1 MSNVTPLCK
10 EIKDQEI
17 CDTRKDCMVNISGK
31 CQKRPTP
38 SSTSVSHP
46 EPRPVI
52 SKMSRKR
59 SELKENSQSKKDRTR
74 DKKAN
79 KKKALELPE
88 PAPVREPV
96 PEPAPEPDE
105 HHIPAMKH
113 KKCIA
118 EQEEKRSQLK
128 EARNAYDDKIK
139 ECEEILYG
147 ELVKNYF
154 KNLETNKLTHI
165 DLLKGLQRFYIDNK
179 KSDMNY
185 TLTLDGF
192 IRLFS
197 QKTAVPGANY
207 KRQHIFEALSRL
219 LLLFNYD
226 RNMFGTNKKFY
237 TSLEEFNKMPKDVSR
252 DEILETPVNVS
263 SKAGIVD
270 IFFRAEN
277 NAKNLSAV
285 EAPREEEEESANN
298 DDWACECLNT
308 ISKPKSSSKK
318 YNYIMIQNKY
328 YELEKSSISH
338 YDVTRIYTLASKYQ
352 EHGKIFDD
360 GDAKIVLM
368 VNNEDA
374 VSSNL
379 MRAKQQYEGLLA
391 EGDQGI
397 IGVKRLNEWFEKL
410 LFDLFVSKDITN
422 FKAHVGVTA
431 AATKSLLQPRFHQKF
446 IIDSTEKYIQGT
458 QDLDGK
464 TKQVSKFIWGAVP
477 RSGKSFMI
485 GGLISN
491 RSKRPENKDN
501 DIVII
506 LGAKTETESQ
516 FVKMFKAFEDFSGY
530 NIYVGG
536 RTKQDT
542 QVAGKPT
549 IYLFS
554 QEYLKDKCDW
564 SADVSTATFKE
575 KEGKDIELKTRFEG
589 RNIDLY
595 FDEIHKGGSTD
606 NSQSVIYTFK
616 NNKVGINIF
625 VMVTATFAK
634 PSAKYEGLDFIGKGC
649 PTTEIIEWSY
659 NDQQHMKKIGDATK
673 LEMFINTRTGLQK
686 KVLEETFHYYHEYY
700 GASYLTVLTG
710 EYAKYPELV
719 LLSPQSIELDVIAP
733 RPAQAQGPAPA
744 IKLTELSTE
753 DIRNCF
759 TGNLHCAACTVGE
772 PVLFYKDYR
781 HIFNNVQPVNNVL
794 DFVSGSIRNYM
805 KNIVK
810 YPIDSPH
817 TELWFLPDKHLYPG
831 DADCKSK
838 GCAPVFT
845 DETIEAD
852 DSEKDVKTGIANIEP
867 LTRGLAYMITEDRP
881 RFNDYNVFIVHNT
894 PFNYLS
900 KKEKGKGKKD
910 NEITSEKLF
919 GDITF
924 EDVTDKNIRRKR
936 IGVYDSKKGGLSDQ
950 IKAFERES
958 YKHGKSVI
966 ILTGAKLRL
975 GISLPC
981 ADIAFNFDDIKS
993 IDSNYQTMFRVLTE
1007 REKPDVKKYGYY
1019 FDFNKDRSIQFLY
1032 EYNKTY
1038 GESKKKSSIT
1048 ENLQEL
1054 QSLLFTF
1061 NYNGLNI
1068 IKKHTTTEVALYNK
1082 LITELRLNEEGYR
1095 AFWSKK
1101 ENIVSMLK
1109 RVLSV
1114 SDNQDIVK
1122 ELYKVLKMSSMVMA
1136 DKDKE
1141 FVVLKE
1147 GEKRHEMTKMV
1158 VHNAVESESDGAG
1171 AGAGADTGAGAD
1183 AIDDDDDDD
1192 EPDKEDYGEIVNQI
1206 AESLP
1211 TIIALLAMFSVD
1223 SGCNTV
1229 EECLRHSLE
1238 KIMDGASRCTCENID
1253 ESIDSV
1259 NILDC
1264 FFNSGKLTESEIQEE
1279 QQVGDDNADDADAAE
1294 NEEPQD
1300 GGAGK
1305 PKKISKIQKQTK
1317 RIKQI
1322 NDEIKQGKKT
1332 KSDLDAAKAKLS
1344 EMKKNERRKYTQ
1356 RELKHIMEVLLKII
1370 TNNKKGD
1377 SGAGVSQQRTKLR
1390 CIDCRANQQCARCK
1404 AEDAEARKVE
1414 RSALSDSKNEEFTS
1428 TINNIFDTIREAIE
1442 TMPKVEKADSDESGE
1457 AVVVKGKKDGKNGLI
1472 YGMTAG
1478 DIEQKILSYLSVREE
1493 EKDKFGEVFTPMLL
1507 INEMFDKLPKEV
1519 WSDPD
1524 KKWLDPANGIGNFPM
1539 VAYMRL
1545 MDGLKTHPK
1554 YSNDQKRSRH
1564 ILENMLFMVELN
1576 PKNVKISRRIFGSNA
1591 NICCADF
1598 LNETDKALRLFKVDK
1613 FDVVMGNPPFQK
1625 EVVGGRNGGYGGIGT
1640 LWDQFIKKSLDL
1652 LKYKGLLGFITPP
1665 PWRKPEHEL
1674 YDVMTKDNQLLY
1686 LHIFGEKQAQ
1696 DIFNVSQRIDLYIIE
1711 KTRKYKDTEIVDE
1724 LNKKDEK
1731 GNNISIKLDVSK
1743 WKFIPNYAYKSI
1755 QKIMTSEA
1763 DGIPVIYD
1771 SSMYHTQ
1778 NQEKIK
1784 KEKSAKYRYPVVHS
1798 INQDGMVLWYSS
1810 HNTKGHFGVSKVL
1823 LNFNRHQYPVND
1835 YEGKYGMSQITYGI
1849 PIKSKKEGDDIVRAI
1864 NSDEFKEIIKAT
1876 KWGAFQTDWRMF
1888 KYFRPDFYK
1897 FFLDKTTA
1905 STKIQSLV
1913 RGHQQRQKTRKIKE
1927 IKTNSGSAKTKKSG
1941 GSRRSR
1947 RLTNKKQQ
1955 TTRKNKF
1962 FSWL

>member
-1 MSNVTPLCK
+1 MSDDSHLCK
-10 EIKDQEI
+10 EIKDLKL
-17 CDTRKDCMVNISGK
+17 CDTREDCMVNKSDK
-31 CQKRPTP
+31 CQKRPT
-38 SSTSVSHP
+38 SSSSSVSHP
-46 EPRPVI
+46 QPRPVI
-52 SKMSRKR
+52 LNMSRKR
-59 SELKENSQSKKDRTR
+59 PESKEKGQSKKDRTR
-74 DKKAN
+74 DKKVN
-79 KKKALELPE
+79 KRKEQPLP
-88 PAPVREPV
+88 A
-96 PEPAPEPDE
+96 PEPAPEPAPTSEPAPEPEPEPAIE

-118 EQEEKRSQLK
+118 EQEEKRSQLR
-128 EARNAYDDKIK
+128 EARNAYDHKIK
-139 ECEEILYG
+139 ECEEIIYG
-147 ELVKNYF
+147 ELISTYF
-154 KNLETNKLTHI
+154 RHLETNNLTHM
-165 DLLKGLQRFYIDNK
+165 DLLKGLQQFYKDNK
-179 KSDMNY
+179 KSNTDY
-185 TLTLDGF
+185 VLTLDGF

-197 QKTAVPGANY
+197 QKTAVQGANY
-207 KRQHIFEALSRL
+207 KRQHIFEALCRL

-226 RNMFGTNKKFY
+226 RNMFGTKKEFY
-237 TSLEEFNKMPKDVSR
+237 TSLEEFSKKPTTTTLKD
-252 DEILETPVNVS
+252 ILETPVNVS

-277 NAKNLSAV
+277 NTKNLSAA
-285 EAPREEEEESANN
+285 EAQGEEEESANT
-298 DDWACECLNT
+298 DDWACECINT

-328 YELEKSSISH
+328 YEVEKSSISH

-352 EHGKIFDD
+352 EHDKIFDD
-360 GDAKIVLM
+360 GEAKIVLM

-379 MRAKQQYEGLLA
+379 MRAKQQYDGLLA

-410 LFDLFVSKDITN
+410 LFDLVVTKDITA
-422 FKAHVGVTA
+422 FKEHVGIKA
-431 AATKSLLQPRFHQKF
+431 SATKPLLQPRFHQKF
-446 IIDSTEKYIQGT
+446 IIDCTEKYIQGAPVP
-458 QDLDGK
+458 DGK

-485 GGLISN
+485 GGLVSN
-491 RSKRPENKDN
+491 RFKRPENQHN

-516 FVKMFKAFEDFSGY
+516 FVRMFQTFEDFSGY

-536 RTKQDT
+536 RTKQDA

-554 QEYLKDKCDW
+554 QEYLKDKCVWDGEI
-564 SADVSTATFKE
+564 SSSTFKE
-575 KEGKDIELKTRFEG
+575 KEGKDLKSRFEG

-625 VMVTATFAK
+625 IMVTATFAK
-634 PSAKYEGLDFIGKGC
+634 PSAKYEGLNFIGKGQT
-649 PTTEIIEWSY
+649 TTEIIEWSY
-659 NDQQHMKKIGDATK
+659 NDQQHMKKINDTTK
-673 LEMFINTRTGLQK
+673 LEMFINTRTDVQK
-686 KVLEETFHYYHEYY
+686 KVLEETFHHYHEYY
-700 GASYLTVLTG
+700 GASYLTVLTS

-719 LLSPQSIELDVIAP
+719 LLSPQNIALDVRA
-733 RPAQAQGPAPA
+733 PAPA

-781 HIFNNVQPVNNVL
+781 HIFHNVQPVNNVL
-794 DFVSGSIRNYM
+794 DFISGNIRNYM
-805 KNIVK
+805 KNVVK

-838 GCAPVFT
+838 GCAPVVK
-845 DETIEAD
+845 DESLEAD
-852 DSEKDVKTGIANIEP
+852 DSEKEVKTGIANIEP
-867 LTRGLAYMITEDRP
+867 LTRGLAYMITDDKP
-881 RFNDYNVFIVHNT
+881 RFEDYNVFIVHNT
-894 PFNYLS
+894 PFSYL
-900 KKEKGKGKKD
+900 GKKVGD
-910 NEITSEKLF
+910 ITSEKLF

-924 EDVTDKNIRRKR
+924 EDVTDKKIRRKR

-993 IDSNYQTMFRVLTE
+993 IDANYQTMFRVLTE

-1038 GESKKKSSIT
+1038 GESKKKSNIQ
-1048 ENLQEL
+1048 ENLEEL

-1068 IKKHTTTEVALYNK
+1068 IKKDTTTEVGLYNK

-1095 AFWSKK
+1095 SFWSKK

-1109 RVLSV
+1109 RVLSI
-1114 SDNQDIVK
+1114 SDNEDIVK
-1122 ELYKVLKMSSMVMA
+1122 ELYKVLKISSTV
-1136 DKDKE
+1136 DHKDKE

-1147 GEKRHEMTKMV
+1147 GEKRQEMTKMV
-1158 VHNAVESESDGAG
+1158 VHNAD
-1171 AGAGADTGAGAD
+1171 DTDTEDAAAAAA
-1183 AIDDDDDDD
+1183 AIDDRDDDD
-1192 EPDKEDYGEIVNQI
+1192 EDAPDKEDYGEIVNQI

-1223 SGCNTV
+1223 TGCKNV
-1229 EECLRHSLE
+1229 EECLRHSVE

-1253 ESIDSV
+1253 ESINSV
-1259 NILDC
+1259 DILDC
-1264 FFNSGKLTESEIQEE
+1264 FFNSGKLTESEIREE
-1279 QQVGDDNADDADAAE
+1279 ERMGADDADDADDADE

-1300 GGAGK
+1300 GGAGN
-1305 PKKISKIQKQTK
+1305 PKKVSKIQKQTK

-1322 NDEIKQGKKT
+1322 NDDIKQGTKT
-1332 KSDLDAAKAKLS
+1332 KSDLDAAKAKLG

-1356 RELKHIMEVLLKII
+1356 QELKHITEILLKIV
-1370 TNNKKGD
+1370 TNKKD
-1377 SGAGVSQQRTKLR
+1377 
-1390 CIDCRANQQCARCK
+1390 
-1404 AEDAEARKVE
+1404 
-1414 RSALSDSKNEEFTS
+1414 EEFAS
-1428 TINNIFDTIREAIE
+1428 TVNNIFDTIREAVE
-1442 TMPKVEKADSDESGE
+1442 TMPKYEKGDSDESGE
-1457 AVVVKGKKDGKNGLI
+1457 AVVVKGKKEGKHGLI
-1472 YGMTAG
+1472 YGMNSG
-1478 DIEQKILSYLSVREE
+1478 DIEQKILAHISVREE
-1493 EKDKFGEVFTPMLL
+1493 EKDKFGEVFTPMSL
-1507 INEMFDKLPKEV
+1507 INEMFDKMPESI

-1524 KKWLDPANGIGNFPM
+1524 NKWLDPANGIGNFPM

-1545 MDGLKTHPK
+1545 MKGLSQKIPD
-1554 YSNDQKRSRH
+1554 DQKRSNH
-1564 ILENMLFMVELN
+1564 IIEKMLFMVELN

-1598 LNETDKALRLFKVDK
+1598 LNETDKALGLFKVEK

-1625 EVVGGRNGGYGGIGT
+1625 EVVGGLRNGGYGGRT
-1640 LWDQFIKKSLDL
+1640 LWDQFITKSLDL
-1652 LKYKGLLGFITPP
+1652 LKDGGLLGFITPP
-1665 PWRKPEHEL
+1665 PWRKPEHAL
-1674 YDVMTKDNQLLY
+1674 FDIMTKDNQLLY
-1686 LHIFGEKQAQ
+1686 LHIFGEKQTQ

-1731 GNNISIKLDVSK
+1731 GNNISIKLDVSN
-1743 WKFIPNYAYKSI
+1743 WYFIPNYAYKSI
-1755 QKIMTSEA
+1755 QKIMTSEEH
-1763 DGIPVIYD
+1763 GIKILYNSSIYETRKPYVKD
-1771 SSMYHTQ
+1771 KP
-1778 NQEKIK
+1778 N
-1784 KEKSAKYRYPVVHS
+1784 AKYKYPIVHS
-1798 INQDGMVLWYSS
+1798 INQDGLVLWYSS
-1810 HNTKGHFGVSKVL
+1810 DNTKGHFGVSKVL

-1897 FFLDKTTA
+1897 QFLGAQGA
-1905 STKIQSLV
+1905 STKIQAV
-1913 RGHQQRQKTRKIKE
+1913 IRGHQQRQKTRKNKE
-1927 IKTNSGSAKTKKSG
+1927 TKKNSGSPKTKKG
-1941 GSRRSR
+1941 GSSR
-1947 RLTNKKQQ
+1947 RRNHMKQK
-1955 TTRKNKF
+1955 TTRKNKL

>member
-1 MSNVTPLCK
+1 MSDKEQKKDSDWVQHVKKYAEEHGISYAKALTASKPSYVKPDVVPKLVSVPRKPKTQKQNKQPHPDKKTRKSPKKAEVSVPPVPSAPVVEPNMEPVILVESYEPELLAIARTIKNKVCK
-10 EIKDQEI
+10 EKIETTQH
-17 CDTRKDCMVNISGK
+17 N
-31 CQKRPTP
+31 
-38 SSTSVSHP
+38 
-46 EPRPVI
+46 
-52 SKMSRKR
+52 
-59 SELKENSQSKKDRTR
+59 L
-74 DKKAN
+74 
-79 KKKALELPE
+79 
-88 PAPVREPV
+88 RE
-96 PEPAPEPDE
+96 A
-105 HHIPAMKH
+105 
-113 KKCIA
+113 
-118 EQEEKRSQLK
+118 Q
-128 EARNAYDDKIK
+128 NAHTKQIT

-154 KNLETNKLTHI
+154 KDLETTKLTHI
-165 DLLKGLQRFYIDNK
+165 DLLKGLQRFYKDNK

-185 TLTLDGF
+185 TLTFDGF

-197 QKTAVPGANY
+197 QKTAVQGANY
-207 KRQHIFEALSRL
+207 KRQHIFEALCRL

-226 RNMFGTNKKFY
+226 RNMFGTHKKFY
-237 TSLEEFNKMPKDVSR
+237 TSLEEFNKMPKDVSSE
-252 DEILETPVNVS
+252 EILETPVNVS

-270 IFFRAEN
+270 IFFRTEN
-277 NAKNLSAV
+277 NAKSISAA
-285 EAPREEEEESANN
+285 EEPREEEEESNN
-298 DDWACECLNT
+298 TDDWACECINT

-328 YELEKSSISH
+328 YEVEKSSISH

-352 EHGKIFDD
+352 EHDKIFDD
-360 GDAKIVLM
+360 GEAKIVLM

-379 MRAKQQYEGLLA
+379 MRAKQQYNGLLSD
-391 EGDQGI
+391 GDQGI

-410 LFDLFVSKDITN
+410 LFDLLGTRDIPD
-422 FKAHVGVTA
+422 FKSHIGLKA
-431 AATKSLLQPRFHQKF
+431 AATKPLLQPRFHQKF
-446 IIDSTEKYIQGT
+446 IIDCTEKYIQKGIPD
-458 QDLDGK
+458 QDGNMK
-464 TKQVSKFIWGAVP
+464 PVSKFIWGAVP

-491 RSKRPENKDN
+491 RFKRPENQKN

-516 FVKMFKAFEDFSGY
+516 FIKMFKAFEDFSGY

-536 RTKQDT
+536 MTKQDA

-575 KEGKDIELKTRFEG
+575 KEGKGLDLKTRFEG

-634 PSAKYEGLDFIGKGC
+634 PSAKYEGLNFIGSANS
-649 PTTEIIEWSY
+649 TTKIIEWSY
-659 NDQQHMKKIGDATK
+659 NDQQHMKNISDATK
-673 LEMFINTRTGLQK
+673 LEIFINTRKDEDIQK
-686 KVLEETFHYYHEYY
+686 AVLEKTFDHYHQYY

-733 RPAQAQGPAPA
+733 APA
-744 IKLTELSTE
+744 IKLTDLSTN

-781 HIFNNVQPVNNVL
+781 HIFHNVQPVNNVL
-794 DFVSGSIRNYM
+794 DFISGSIRNYM
-805 KNIVK
+805 KNVVK
-810 YPIDSPH
+810 YPMDSPH
-817 TELWFLPDKHLYPG
+817 TELWFLPDKHLYPT

-838 GCAPVFT
+838 GCAPVVT
-845 DETIEAD
+845 DETLEAD
-852 DSEKDVKTGIANIEP
+852 DSVKDVKTGIANIEP

-900 KKEKGKGKKD
+900 KGEKENGKGDGKEKGKKD

-919 GDITF
+919 GDITY
-924 EDVTDKNIRRKR
+924 EDVSDKKIRRKR

-993 IDSNYQTMFRVLTE
+993 IDANYQTMFRVLTE

-1019 FDFNKDRSIQFLY
+1019 FDFNKERSIQFLY

-1068 IKKHTTTEVALYNK
+1068 IKKHTATEVGLYNK

-1122 ELYKVLKMSSMVMA
+1122 ELYKVLKMSKTVVSS
-1136 DKDKE
+1136 KDKE

-1147 GEKRHEMTKMV
+1147 GEKRPEMPKMV
-1158 VHNAVESESDGAG
+1158 VHNADESESDAG
-1171 AGAGADTGAGAD
+1171 AA
-1183 AIDDDDDDD
+1183 AIDDDDDDSDD

-1229 EECLRHSLE
+1229 EECLRHSVE

-1264 FFNSGKLTESEIQEE
+1264 FFNSGKLTESEIQK
-1279 QQVGDDNADDADAAE
+1279 DDAHEVEYADADDVDATE

-1332 KSDLDAAKAKLS
+1332 KADLDAAKAKLS
-1344 EMKKNERRKYTQ
+1344 EMKKNENRQYTQ
-1356 RELKHIMEVLLKII
+1356 RELKHVMEILLQIVS
-1370 TNNKKGD
+1370 TKKD
-1377 SGAGVSQQRTKLR
+1377 
-1390 CIDCRANQQCARCK
+1390 
-1404 AEDAEARKVE
+1404 
-1414 RSALSDSKNEEFTS
+1414 EEFTS
-1428 TINNIFDTIREAIE
+1428 TINNIFDTIREAVE
-1442 TMPKVEKADSDESGE
+1442 TMPTSKDMKSE
-1457 AVVVKGKKDGKNGLI
+1457 GKHGLI
-1472 YGMTAG
+1472 YGMDVSG
-1478 DIEQKILSYLSVREE
+1478 IEQKITSYLSVREE
-1493 EKDKFGEVFTPMLL
+1493 EKDKFGEVFTPMSL

-1545 MDGLKTHPK
+1545 MEGLKTHPK
-1554 YSNDQKRSRH
+1554 YSNDQTRSRH
-1564 ILENMLFMVELN
+1564 ILENMLFMVEIN

-1598 LNETDKALRLFKVDK
+1598 LNETDKVLKLFKVDK

-1625 EVVGGRNGGYGGIGT
+1625 EVVGGLRNGAYGGRT
-1640 LWDQFIKKSLDL
+1640 LWDQFTTKSLDL
-1652 LKYKGLLGFITPP
+1652 LKDGGLLGFITPP

-1674 YDVMTKDNQLLY
+1674 FDVMTKDNQLLY
-1686 LHIFGEKQAQ
+1686 LHIFGEKQVQ
-1696 DIFNVSQRIDLYIIE
+1696 DIFHVSARVDLYIIE

-1724 LNKKDEK
+1724 LNKKDEN
-1731 GNNISIKLDVSK
+1731 GNNVSIKLDVSK
-1743 WKFIPNYAYKSI
+1743 WNFIPNYAYKSI
-1755 QKIMTSEA
+1755 QKIITSEQNGL
-1763 DGIPVIYD
+1763 DVIYSRGNYGTD
-1771 SSMYHTQ
+1771 KPHV
-1778 NQEKIK
+1778 KDK
-1784 KEKSAKYRYPVVHS
+1784 PDAKYKYPVVHS
-1798 INQDGMVLWYSS
+1798 INQDGLVFWYTDD
-1810 HNTKGHFGVSKVL
+1810 NTKGHFGVSKVL

-1927 IKTNSGSAKTKKSG
+1927 TKTNSGSAKTKKGG
-1941 GSRRSR
+1941 GSHRTRRR
-1947 RLTNKKQQ
+1947 VTNKKQQ

-1962 FSWL
+1962 FNWL

>member
-1 MSNVTPLCK
+1 MSDKEPKKDSDWVQHVKKYAEEHGISYAKALTASKPSYVKPDVVPKLVSVPRKPKTQKQNKQPHPDKKTRKSPKKAEVSVPPVPSAPVVEPNMEPVVLVESYEPELLAIARTIKNKVCK
-10 EIKDQEI
+10 EKIETTQH
-17 CDTRKDCMVNISGK
+17 N
-31 CQKRPTP
+31 
-38 SSTSVSHP
+38 
-46 EPRPVI
+46 
-52 SKMSRKR
+52 
-59 SELKENSQSKKDRTR
+59 L
-74 DKKAN
+74 
-79 KKKALELPE
+79 
-88 PAPVREPV
+88 RE
-96 PEPAPEPDE
+96 A
-105 HHIPAMKH
+105 
-113 KKCIA
+113 
-118 EQEEKRSQLK
+118 Q
-128 EARNAYDDKIK
+128 NAHTKQIT

-154 KNLETNKLTHI
+154 KDLKTTKLTHI
-165 DLLKGLQRFYIDNK
+165 DLLKGLQRFYKDNK
-179 KSDMNY
+179 KIDINY
-185 TLTLDGF
+185 TLTLDEF

-197 QKTAVPGANY
+197 QKTAVEGANY
-207 KRQHIFEALSRL
+207 KRQHIFEALCRL

-226 RNMFGTNKKFY
+226 RNMFGTHKKFY
-237 TSLEEFNKMPKDVSR
+237 TSLEEFNKMPKDVSLE
-252 DEILETPVNVS
+252 EILETPVNVS

-277 NAKNLSAV
+277 NAKSISAA
-285 EAPREEEEESANN
+285 EEPREEEEESNN
-298 DDWACECLNT
+298 TDDWACECLNT

-328 YELEKSSISH
+328 YEVEKSSISH

-360 GDAKIVLM
+360 GEAKIVLM

-379 MRAKQQYEGLLA
+379 MRAKQQYNGLLA

-397 IGVKRLNEWFEKL
+397 IGVKRLNEWFEQL
-410 LFDLFVSKDITN
+410 LFDLLGTRDIPDFTSHIGL
-422 FKAHVGVTA
+422 KA
-431 AATKSLLQPRFHQKF
+431 AATKPLLQPRFHQKF
-446 IIDSTEKYIQGT
+446 IIDCTEKYIQEGIP
-458 QDLDGK
+458 DKDGK
-464 TKQVSKFIWGAVP
+464 TKPVSKFIWGAVP

-491 RSKRPENKDN
+491 RFKRPENQKN

-516 FVKMFKAFEDFSGY
+516 FVKMFKAFENFSGY

-536 RTKQDT
+536 MTKQEA

-575 KEGKDIELKTRFEG
+575 KEGKGLDLKKRFEG

-634 PSAKYEGLDFIGKGC
+634 PSAKYEGLNFIGSANS
-649 PTTEIIEWSY
+649 TTEIIEWSY
-659 NDQQHMKKIGDATK
+659 NDQQHMKKITDATK
-673 LEMFINTRTGLQK
+673 LEIFINTRKDKNIQK
-686 KVLEETFHYYHEYY
+686 TVLEETFDHYHRYY

-733 RPAQAQGPAPA
+733 APA

-759 TGNLHCAACTVGE
+759 IDNLHCAACTVGE

-781 HIFNNVQPVNNVL
+781 HIFHNVQPVNNVL
-794 DFVSGSIRNYM
+794 DFISGSIRNYM
-805 KNIVK
+805 KNVVK

-817 TELWFLPDKHLYPG
+817 TELWFLPDKHLYPAH
-831 DADCKSK
+831 ADCKSK
-838 GCAPVFT
+838 GCAPVVT
-845 DETIEAD
+845 DKTLEAD
-852 DSEKDVKTGIANIEP
+852 DSEKDVTTGIANIEP

-900 KKEKGKGKKD
+900 KGEKGNGKGKKD

-924 EDVTDKNIRRKR
+924 EDVSDKKIRRKR

-993 IDSNYQTMFRVLTE
+993 IDANYQTMFRVLTE

-1068 IKKHTTTEVALYNK
+1068 IKKHTATEVGLYNK

-1122 ELYKVLKMSSMVMA
+1122 ELYKVLKMSKTVVSS
-1136 DKDKE
+1136 KDKE

-1147 GEKRHEMTKMV
+1147 GEKRPEMPKLV
-1158 VHNAVESESDGAG
+1158 VHNADESESDAG
-1171 AGAGADTGAGAD
+1171 AA
-1183 AIDDDDDDD
+1183 AIDDDDD

-1229 EECLRHSLE
+1229 EECLRHSVE

-1264 FFNSGKLTESEIQEE
+1264 FFNSGKIQNDETERTEEDDANLT
-1279 QQVGDDNADDADAAE
+1279 DDADFTDD
-1294 NEEPQD
+1294 NEEKQN
-1300 GGAGK
+1300 GGSGK
-1305 PKKISKIQKQTK
+1305 PKKVSKIQKPTK
-1317 RIKQI
+1317 QMKQ
-1322 NDEIKQGKKT
+1322 
-1332 KSDLDAAKAKLS
+1332 
-1344 EMKKNERRKYTQ
+1344 KNENRQYTQ
-1356 RELKHIMEVLLKII
+1356 RELKNIMEILIQIV
-1370 TNNKKGD
+1370 TTKKD
-1377 SGAGVSQQRTKLR
+1377 
-1390 CIDCRANQQCARCK
+1390 
-1404 AEDAEARKVE
+1404 
-1414 RSALSDSKNEEFTS
+1414 EEFTS
-1428 TINNIFDTIREAIE
+1428 TINNIFDTIREAVE
-1442 TMPKVEKADSDESGE
+1442 TMLTSKDMKSE
-1457 AVVVKGKKDGKNGLI
+1457 GKHGLI
-1472 YGMTAG
+1472 YGMDISG
-1478 DIEQKILSYLSVREE
+1478 IEQKILSYLSVRQE
-1493 EKDKFGEVFTPMLL
+1493 EKDKFGEVFTPISL

-1545 MDGLKTHPK
+1545 MKGLSQKIPD
-1554 YSNDQKRSRH
+1554 DQTRSRH
-1564 ILENMLFMVELN
+1564 IIENMLFMVEIN
-1576 PKNVKISRRIFGSNA
+1576 PKNVKISKRIFGSNS

-1598 LNETDKALRLFKVDK
+1598 LNETDKVMRQFHEKMKGADK
-1613 FDVVMGNPPFQK
+1613 FDVIMGNPPFNASQENEGK
-1625 EVVGGRNGGYGGIGT
+1625 KGGGDS
-1640 LWDQFIKKSLDL
+1640 LWPKFVELSLDL
-1652 LKYKGLLGFITPP
+1652 LPTNGYLMFVHPSA
-1665 PWRKPEHEL
+1665 WRKPPSESSKTIGLFNKMAHENHVEYL
-1674 YDVMTKDNQLLY
+1674 EIHDTKDGMATFHVGTRYDWYVIKKHKNTSKTVIKDQHANTVEINLSEWNFLPNY
-1686 LHIFGEKQAQ
+1686 NFSEIKKILSDTEQDYVIFSASLFE
-1696 DIFNVSQRIDLYIIE
+1696 
-1711 KTRKYKDTEIVDE
+1711 TRKE
-1724 LNKKDEK
+1724 
-1731 GNNISIKLDVSK
+1731 
-1743 WKFIPNYAYKSI
+1743 W
-1755 QKIMTSEA
+1755 TSEKE
-1763 DGIPVIYD
+1763 DGKFKFPLIHSTPIGGPRKYWSSTKTPPVKNAVP
-1771 SSMYHTQ
+1771 M
-1778 NQEKIK
+1778 
-1784 KEKSAKYRYPVVHS
+1784 
-1798 INQDGMVLWYSS
+1798 
-1810 HNTKGHFGVSKVL
+1810 FGVSKVIFGESGINNVIVDTSGEYGL
-1823 LNFNRHQYPVND
+1823 TQGAIGLKIKSEK
-1835 YEGKYGMSQITYGI
+1835 EGKLFAHALESSGFKDILNAMSFGNFRI
-1849 PIKSKKEGDDIVRAI
+1849 
-1864 NSDEFKEIIKAT
+1864 
-1876 KWGAFQTDWRMF
+1876 DWRMF

-1927 IKTNSGSAKTKKSG
+1927 TKTNSGSPKTKKGG
-1941 GSRRSR
+1941 GSHRTRRR
-1947 RLTNKKQQ
+1947 VTNKTQQ
-1955 TTRKNKF
+1955 MTRKNKF

>member
-1 MSNVTPLCK
+1 MYQNLIDIYYKPMPVHGIGSNITWQDHLQKYMKEHGVSFKQALSDAKPSYDKIKQKECK
-10 EIKDQEI
+10 DLSVPDECNAHKDE
-17 CDTRKDCMVNISGK
+17 CMINKSKK
-31 CQKRPTP
+31 CQKRRPTQ
-38 SSTSVSHP
+38 SASVEHT
-46 EPRPVI
+46 EPKPVVSI
-52 SKMSRKR
+52 KSKKR
-59 SELKENSQSKKDRTR
+59 SDSKQREQPKKHTR
-74 DKKAN
+74 KASN
-79 KKKALELPE
+79 KSDVGVVAESSSSKVEMLL
-88 PAPVREPV
+88 
-96 PEPAPEPDE
+96 PEPAPEPAVE
-105 HHIPAMKH
+105 HHIPATKH

-118 EQEEKRSQLK
+118 EQEEKRIELG
-128 EARNAYDDKIK
+128 EARKAYDHKIT

-147 ELVKNYF
+147 ELISTYF
-154 KNLETNKLTHI
+154 KHLETNKLTHI
-165 DLLKGLQRFYIDNK
+165 DLLKGLQRFYKDKK
-179 KSDMNY
+179 KSDTNY
-185 TLTLDGF
+185 AITLDGF

-197 QKTAVPGANY
+197 QKTAVTGANY
-207 KRQHIFEALSRL
+207 KRQHIFEALCRL

-226 RNMFGTNKKFY
+226 RNMFGTKKEFY
-237 TSLEEFNKMPKDVSR
+237 TSLEEFSKKPTTTSLE
-252 DEILETPVNVS
+252 EILETPVNVS

-277 NAKNLSAV
+277 NAKNLSAL
-285 EAPREEEEESANN
+285 EEPREKEDESDNT
-298 DDWACECLNT
+298 DDWGCEYINT

-328 YELEKSSISH
+328 YEVEKSSISH

-352 EHGKIFDD
+352 EHDKIFDN
-360 GDAKIVLM
+360 GEAKIVLM

-410 LFDLFVSKDITN
+410 LFDLLDTKDITK
-422 FKAHVGVTA
+422 FKEHVGVKA
-431 AATKSLLQPRFHQKF
+431 AATKPILQPRFHQKF
-446 IIDSTEKYIQGT
+446 IIDCTEKYIQGT
-458 QDLDGK
+458 QEPDGK

-485 GGLISN
+485 GGLVSN
-491 RSKRPENKDN
+491 RSKRPENQKN

-516 FVKMFKAFEDFSGY
+516 FVKMFKTFDDFSRY

-536 RTKQDT
+536 RTKQEP
-542 QVAGKPT
+542 QVAGNPT

-564 SADVSTATFKE
+564 NGEVSSSTFKE
-575 KEGKDIELKTRFEG
+575 KEGKELKSRFES

-634 PSAKYEGLDFIGKGC
+634 PSAKYEGLDFIGKGS

-659 NDQQHMKKIGDATK
+659 NDQQHMKKISDATK
-673 LEMFINTRTGLQK
+673 LEIFINTRKDIQK
-686 KVLEETFHYYHEYY
+686 KVLEETFHHYHEYY
-700 GASYLTVLTG
+700 GASYLTVLTS

-719 LLSPQSIELDVIAP
+719 LLSPQNIELDVRGPTSAP
-733 RPAQAQGPAPA
+733 ESA
-744 IKLTELSTE
+744 IKLTELSTD

-781 HIFNNVQPVNNVL
+781 NVFHNVQPVNNVL
-794 DFVSGSIRNYM
+794 DFISGSIRNYM
-805 KNIVK
+805 KNVVK

-838 GCAPVFT
+838 GCAPVVT
-845 DETIEAD
+845 DETLETD
-852 DSEKDVKTGIANIEP
+852 DSEKELKKGIANIEP
-867 LTRGLAYMITEDRP
+867 LTRGLAYMITDNKP
-881 RFNDYNVFIVHNT
+881 RFKDYNVFIVHNT

-900 KKEKGKGKKD
+900 KREKGKKD
-910 NEITSEKLF
+910 NEITGEKLF

-924 EDVTDKNIRRKR
+924 EDVTDNDKKIRRKR

-981 ADIAFNFDDIKS
+981 ADIAYNFDDIKS

-1068 IKKHTTTEVALYNK
+1068 IKKDTTTEVGLYNK

-1101 ENIVSMLK
+1101 DNIVSMLK
-1109 RVLSV
+1109 RALNV
-1114 SDNQDIVK
+1114 SDNQSIIK
-1122 ELYKVLKMSSMVMA
+1122 ELYKVLKMSKMVA
-1136 DKDKE
+1136 NKDKE
-1141 FVVLKE
+1141 SVVLKE
-1147 GEKRHEMTKMV
+1147 GEKRQEMTKMV
-1158 VHNAVESESDGAG
+1158 VHNADESDSDDAGAG
-1171 AGAGADTGAGAD
+1171 AGAGAA
-1183 AIDDDDDDD
+1183 AIDDDNDNDDE

-1223 SGCNTV
+1223 TGCKNV
-1229 EECLRHSLE
+1229 EECLRHSVE
-1238 KIMDGASRCTCENID
+1238 KIMDSASRCTCENID

-1264 FFNSGKLTESEIQEE
+1264 FFNSGKIIESEIREDAA
-1279 QQVGDDNADDADAAE
+1279 VTDDEADDDTDDD
-1294 NEEPQD
+1294 EEHH

-1305 PKKISKIQKQTK
+1305 SKKVSKIQKQTK

-1322 NDEIKQGKKT
+1322 NQEIKQGTKT
-1332 KSDLDAAKAKLS
+1332 QADLVAAKAKLD
-1344 EMKKNERRKYTQ
+1344 EMKKNENRNYSNQ
-1356 RELKHIMEVLLKII
+1356 ELKHIMEVLLKII
-1370 TNNKKGD
+1370 TN
-1377 SGAGVSQQRTKLR
+1377 
-1390 CIDCRANQQCARCK
+1390 
-1404 AEDAEARKVE
+1404 
-1414 RSALSDSKNEEFTS
+1414 KNDDEFSS
-1428 TINNIFDTIREAIE
+1428 TINNIFDTIREAVE
-1442 TMPKVEKADSDESGE
+1442 TMPTSKDMKSE
-1457 AVVVKGKKDGKNGLI
+1457 GKHGLI
-1472 YGMTAG
+1472 YGMTAA
-1478 DIEQKILSYLSVREE
+1478 DIEQKITSYLTVREE
-1493 EKDKFGEVFTPMLL
+1493 EKDKFGEVFTPMKL

-1519 WSDPD
+1519 WGDPD

-1539 VAYMRL
+1539 IAYMRL
-1545 MDGLKTHPK
+1545 MEGLKKHPK
-1554 YSNDQKRSRH
+1554 YSKDQERSKH
-1564 ILENMLFMVELN
+1564 IIENMLFMVELN

-1598 LNETDKALRLFKVDK
+1598 LNETDKVLKQFKVDK

-1625 EVVGGRNGGYGGIGT
+1625 EVVGGLRNGAYGGRT
-1640 LWDQFIKKSLDL
+1640 LWDQFITKSLDL
-1652 LKYKGLLGFITPP
+1652 LKDGGLLGFITPP

-1674 YDVMTKDNQLLY
+1674 FDVMTKDNQLLY
-1686 LHIFGEKQAQ
+1686 LHIFGEKQVQ
-1696 DIFNVSQRIDLYIIE
+1696 DIFSVSARVDLYIIE

-1724 LNKKDEK
+1724 LNKKDEN
-1731 GNNISIKLDVSK
+1731 GNNVSIKLDVSK
-1743 WKFIPNYAYKSI
+1743 WNFIPNYAYKSI
-1755 QKIMTSEA
+1755 QKIMTSEQNGL
-1763 DGIPVIYD
+1763 DVIYSRGNYGTD
-1771 SSMYHTQ
+1771 KPHVKDKP
-1778 NQEKIK
+1778 N
-1784 KEKSAKYRYPVVHS
+1784 AKYKYPVVHS
-1798 INQDGMVLWYSS
+1798 INQDGLVFWYTDD
-1810 HNTKGHFGVSKVL
+1810 NTKGHFGVSKVL

-1897 FFLDKTTA
+1897 FFLGEHSA
-1905 STKIQSLV
+1905 STKIQAVV
-1913 RGHQQRQKTRKIKE
+1913 RGHQQRQKTRKNKE
-1927 IKTNSGSAKTKKSG
+1927 TKKNSGSPKTKKGG

-1947 RLTNKKQQ
+1947 RLTNMKQK
-1955 TTRKNKF
+1955 TTRKNKL

>member
-1 MSNVTPLCK
+1 
-10 EIKDQEI
+10 
-17 CDTRKDCMVNISGK
+17 
-31 CQKRPTP
+31 
-38 SSTSVSHP
+38 
-46 EPRPVI
+46 
-52 SKMSRKR
+52 
-59 SELKENSQSKKDRTR
+59 
-74 DKKAN
+74 
-79 KKKALELPE
+79 
-88 PAPVREPV
+88 
-96 PEPAPEPDE
+96 
-105 HHIPAMKH
+105 
-113 KKCIA
+113 
-118 EQEEKRSQLK
+118 
-128 EARNAYDDKIK
+128 
-139 ECEEILYG
+139 
-147 ELVKNYF
+147 
-154 KNLETNKLTHI
+154 
-165 DLLKGLQRFYIDNK
+165 
-179 KSDMNY
+179 
-185 TLTLDGF
+185 
-192 IRLFS
+192 
-197 QKTAVPGANY
+197 
-207 KRQHIFEALSRL
+207 
-219 LLLFNYD
+219 
-226 RNMFGTNKKFY
+226 
-237 TSLEEFNKMPKDVSR
+237 
-252 DEILETPVNVS
+252 
-263 SKAGIVD
+263 
-270 IFFRAEN
+270 
-277 NAKNLSAV
+277 
-285 EAPREEEEESANN
+285 
-298 DDWACECLNT
+298 
-308 ISKPKSSSKK
+308 
-318 YNYIMIQNKY
+318 MIQNKY
-328 YELEKSSISH
+328 YEVEKSSISH

-352 EHGKIFDD
+352 EHDKIFDD
-360 GDAKIVLM
+360 GEAKIVLM

-379 MRAKQQYEGLLA
+379 MRAKQQYNGLLSD
-391 EGDQGI
+391 GDQGI

-410 LFDLFVSKDITN
+410 LFDLLGTRDIPD
-422 FKAHVGVTA
+422 FKSHIGLKA
-431 AATKSLLQPRFHQKF
+431 AATKPLLQPRFHQKF
-446 IIDSTEKYIQGT
+446 IIDCTEKYIQKGIPD
-458 QDLDGK
+458 QDGNMK
-464 TKQVSKFIWGAVP
+464 PVSKFIWGAVP

-491 RSKRPENKDN
+491 RFKRPENQKN

-516 FVKMFKAFEDFSGY
+516 FIKMFKAFEDFSGY

-536 RTKQDT
+536 MTKQDA

-575 KEGKDIELKTRFEG
+575 KEGKGLDLKTRFEG

-634 PSAKYEGLDFIGKGC
+634 PSAKYEGLNFIGSANS
-649 PTTEIIEWSY
+649 TTKIIEWSY
-659 NDQQHMKKIGDATK
+659 NDQQHMKNISDATK
-673 LEMFINTRTGLQK
+673 LEIFINTRKDEDIQK
-686 KVLEETFHYYHEYY
+686 AVLEKTFDHYHQYY

-733 RPAQAQGPAPA
+733 APA
-744 IKLTELSTE
+744 IKLTDLSTN

-781 HIFNNVQPVNNVL
+781 HIFHNVQPVNNVL
-794 DFVSGSIRNYM
+794 DFISGSIRNYM
-805 KNIVK
+805 KNVVK
-810 YPIDSPH
+810 YPMDSPH
-817 TELWFLPDKHLYPG
+817 TELWFLPDKHLYPT

-838 GCAPVFT
+838 GCAPVVT
-845 DETIEAD
+845 DETLEAD
-852 DSEKDVKTGIANIEP
+852 DSVKDVKTGIANIEP

-900 KKEKGKGKKD
+900 KGEKENGKGDGKEKGKKD

-919 GDITF
+919 GDITY
-924 EDVTDKNIRRKR
+924 EDVSDKKIRRKR

-993 IDSNYQTMFRVLTE
+993 IDANYQTMFRVLTE

-1019 FDFNKDRSIQFLY
+1019 FDFNKERSIQFLY

-1068 IKKHTTTEVALYNK
+1068 IKKHTATEVGLYNK

-1122 ELYKVLKMSSMVMA
+1122 ELYKVLKMSKTVISS
-1136 DKDKE
+1136 KDKE

-1147 GEKRHEMTKMV
+1147 GEKRPEMPKMV
-1158 VHNAVESESDGAG
+1158 VHNADESESDAG
-1171 AGAGADTGAGAD
+1171 AA
-1183 AIDDDDDDD
+1183 AIDDDDDDSDD

-1229 EECLRHSLE
+1229 EECLRHSVE

-1264 FFNSGKLTESEIQEE
+1264 FFNSGKLTESEIQK
-1279 QQVGDDNADDADAAE
+1279 DDAHEVEYADADDVDATE

-1332 KSDLDAAKAKLS
+1332 KADLDAAKAKLS
-1344 EMKKNERRKYTQ
+1344 EMKKNENRQYTQ
-1356 RELKHIMEVLLKII
+1356 RELKHVMEILLQIVS
-1370 TNNKKGD
+1370 TKKD
-1377 SGAGVSQQRTKLR
+1377 
-1390 CIDCRANQQCARCK
+1390 
-1404 AEDAEARKVE
+1404 
-1414 RSALSDSKNEEFTS
+1414 EEFTS
-1428 TINNIFDTIREAIE
+1428 TINNIFDTIREAVE
-1442 TMPKVEKADSDESGE
+1442 TMPTSKDMKSE
-1457 AVVVKGKKDGKNGLI
+1457 GKHGLI
-1472 YGMTAG
+1472 YGMDVSG
-1478 DIEQKILSYLSVREE
+1478 IEQKITSYLSVREE
-1493 EKDKFGEVFTPMLL
+1493 EKDKFGEVFTPMSL

-1545 MDGLKTHPK
+1545 MEGLKTHPK
-1554 YSNDQKRSRH
+1554 YSNDQTRSRH
-1564 ILENMLFMVELN
+1564 ILENMLFMVEIN

-1598 LNETDKALRLFKVDK
+1598 LNETDKVLKLFKVDK

-1625 EVVGGRNGGYGGIGT
+1625 EVVGGLRNGAYGGRT
-1640 LWDQFIKKSLDL
+1640 LWDQFTTKSLDL
-1652 LKYKGLLGFITPP
+1652 LKDGGLLGFITPP

-1674 YDVMTKDNQLLY
+1674 FDVMTKDNQLLY
-1686 LHIFGEKQAQ
+1686 LHIFGEKQVQ
-1696 DIFNVSQRIDLYIIE
+1696 DIFHVSARVDLYIIE

-1724 LNKKDEK
+1724 LNKKDEN
-1731 GNNISIKLDVSK
+1731 GNNVSIKLDVSK
-1743 WKFIPNYAYKSI
+1743 WNFIPNYAYKSI
-1755 QKIMTSEA
+1755 QKIITSEQNGL
-1763 DGIPVIYD
+1763 DVIYSRGNYGTD
-1771 SSMYHTQ
+1771 KPHV
-1778 NQEKIK
+1778 KDK
-1784 KEKSAKYRYPVVHS
+1784 PDAKYKYPVVHS
-1798 INQDGMVLWYSS
+1798 INQDGLVFWYTDD
-1810 HNTKGHFGVSKVL
+1810 NTKGHFGVSKVL

-1927 IKTNSGSAKTKKSG
+1927 TKTNSGSAKTKKGG
-1941 GSRRSR
+1941 GSHRTRRR
-1947 RLTNKKQQ
+1947 VTNKKQQ

-1962 FSWL
+1962 FNWL